1 MNLPRFITTS
11 ELAAQLLQEQPPVLI
26 DVMLEE
32 VFKTRHLPG
41 AQNACVYDMAFL
53 DLVKKNVPDPE
64 TPVIVYDSGL
74 NNLASTTAAQ
84 KLIAAG
90 YTHVTEFPGGLEEWQ
105 AAGLPV
111 EGSGRG
117 SESVPVAPDGR
128 HAINLKKSQIEW
140 TGRNLIAAHSGTIH
154 LRHGSLE
161 IENGRPVRGLF
172 TLDMSTMQNTDI
184 KDSKM
189 RQMLMQH
196 LVGEDFFD
204 VEHFPDAEFLL
215 SQITSL
221 PAATL
226 GSPNAQVHGK
236 LTLKGVSREIDF
248 LAILAVTP
256 EGLLAA
262 DAHFDVDRTQWNVL
276 YGSGKF
282 YEKLGKHLVNDEISI
297 GLKLITV

>member
-1 MNLPRFITTS
+1 MNEPHLTTTP
-11 ELAAQLLQEQPPVLI
+11 ELAEQLLQKQPPVLI

-32 VFKTRHLPG
+32 DFKTSHLPG
-41 AQNACVYDMAFL
+41 AKNACVYDMAFL
-53 DLVKKNVPDPE
+53 DLVKKIVPDPG
-64 TPVIVYDSGL
+64 TPVVLYDSGL

-90 YTHVTEFPGGLEEWQ
+90 YTHVNEYRGGLKEWQ
-105 AAGLPV
+105 AAGHPV
-111 EGSGRG
+111 EGSGKV
-117 SESVPVAPDGR
+117 SESVPVPADGR
-128 HAINLKKSQIEW
+128 HVINVKKSQIEW
-140 TGRNLIAAHSGTIH
+140 TGRNLLGAHSGTIQ

-161 IENGRPVRGLF
+161 IENGHPVRGLF

-196 LVGEDFFD
+196 LVSEDFFD
-204 VEHFPDAEFLL
+204 VKHFPDAEFLL
-215 SQITSL
+215 SKIAPL

-226 GSPNAQVHGK
+226 GSPNAQAHGK

-248 LAILAVTP
+248 LAILAPTP

-262 DAHFDVDRTQWNVL
+262 DAHFDLDRTQWNIL

-297 GLKLITV
+297 GLKLITA